1 MDLEIEIFNNAT
13 YNSNST
19 TLRSGLSRDESVIR
33 LIRKWDFG
41 MRHTASAYVL
51 EAVTLGA

>member
-1 MDLEIEIFNNAT
+1 MDMEIEIFNNAAW
-13 YNSNST
+13 SNSGT
-19 TLRSGLSRDESVIR
+19 IRSGISRDESVIR

>member
-1 MDLEIEIFNNAT
+1 MDLEFEIFANAAYSASGT
-13 YNSNST
+13 I
-19 TLRSGLSRDESVIR
+19 RSGISRDESVIR

-41 MRHTASAYVL
+41 MRHTASAFII